1 MKKNNY
7 LAYVLIAPT
16 YILFSIFFLFPLLF
30 SLYLTFFKWN
40 GFAPQMDF
48 IGFKH
53 YIRIF
58 SDPNFLNA
66 FKNTLLYTVV
76 TVPIS
81 ISISLILSYI
91 LDKKIRGYEILKG
104 IYFLPHIVSLVAVG
118 VVWMW
123 IFLPGKYGL
132 VNSILGVL
140 HIPPQNWMADPQLA
154 MGTLVV
160 IGVWKSVGY
169 NMVIFIAGLLSIPK
183 SLYEAADI
191 DGAGSLQKF
200 FRITIPQLKGTV
212 FFVTVSSSIYALF
225 QVFDIVKVTTDGG
238 PIGKTEMIVT
248 YLYKVGIDQ
257 FELGYASVI
266 AFVLFVI
273 TAVITVLQKK
283 FLEER

>member
-1 MKKNNY
+1 MKKNNH

-16 YILFSIFFLFPLLF
+16 YILFGIFFLFPLLY

-48 IGFKH
+48 VGIKN

-66 FKNTLLYTVV
+66 FKNTLIYTIV

-91 LDKKIRGYEILKG
+91 LDKKIRGYEVLKG

-132 VNSILGVL
+132 VNSILGIV
-140 HIPPQNWMADPQLA
+140 HIAPQNWMSDPKLA

-191 DGAGSLQKF
+191 DGASSLQKF

-212 FFVTVSSSIYALF
+212 FFVTVSSTIYALF

-273 TAVITVLQKK
+273 TAVITVMQKK

>member
-1 MKKNNY
+1 VKKNNH

-16 YILFSIFFLFPLLF
+16 YILFGIFFLFPLLY

-48 IGFKH
+48 VGIKN

-66 FKNTLLYTVV
+66 FKNTLIYTIV

-91 LDKKIRGYEILKG
+91 LDKKIRGYEVLKG

-132 VNSILGVL
+132 VNSILGIV
-140 HIPPQNWMADPQLA
+140 HIAPQNWMSDPKLA

-191 DGAGSLQKF
+191 DGASSLQKF

-212 FFVTVSSSIYALF
+212 FFVTVSSTIYALF

-273 TAVITVLQKK
+273 TAVITVMQKK

>member
-1 MKKNNY
+1 MI
-7 LAYVLIAPT
+7 LISLMPLR
-16 YILFSIFFLFPLLF
+16 IHCFIPLLLYQ
-30 SLYLTFFKWN
+30 SVLVYPLYLVIYW
-40 GFAPQMDF
+40 
-48 IGFKH
+48 I
-53 YIRIF
+53 
-58 SDPNFLNA
+58 
-66 FKNTLLYTVV
+66 
-76 TVPIS
+76 
-81 ISISLILSYI
+81 
-91 LDKKIRGYEILKG
+91 KKIRGYEVLKG

-132 VNSILGVL
+132 VNSILGIV
-140 HIPPQNWMADPQLA
+140 HIAPQNWMSDPKLA

-191 DGAGSLQKF
+191 DGASSLQKF

-212 FFVTVSSSIYALF
+212 FFVTVSSTIYALF

-273 TAVITVLQKK
+273 TAVITVMQKK
-283 FLEER
+283 FFLEER

>member
-1 MKKNNY
+1 MKKNSNI
-7 LAYVLIAPT
+7 AYALIAPT
-16 YILFSIFFLFPLLF
+16 YILFGIFFLFPLLF
-30 SLYLTFFKWN
+30 SVYLTFFKWN
-40 GFAPQMDF
+40 GFAPNMDF
-48 IGFKH
+48 VGMKN
-53 YIRIF
+53 YVRIF

-66 FKNTLLYTVV
+66 LKNTCIYTVI
-76 TVPIS
+76 TVPLS
-81 ISISLILSYI
+81 ICISLVLSYI
-91 LDKKIRGYEILKG
+91 LDNKIFGYEVLKG

-118 VVWMW
+118 VVWLW

-132 VNSILGVL
+132 VNSMLSVFSIK
-140 HIPPQNWMADPQLA
+140 PQNWMADPKLA

-191 DGAGSLQKF
+191 DGANSIQKF
-200 FRITIPQLKGTV
+200 LRITLPQLKGTI
-212 FFVTVSSSIYALF
+212 FFVTVSSTIYALF
-225 QVFDIVKVTTDGG
+225 QVFDIVKVTTNGG

-248 YLYKVGIDQ
+248 YLYKVGIKQ

-266 AFVLFVI
+266 AFVLFLM
-273 TAVITVLQKK
+273 TALITVIQRK

>member
-1 MKKNNY
+1 MKKNNH

-16 YILFSIFFLFPLLF
+16 YILFGIFFLFPLLY

-48 IGFKH
+48 VGIKN

-66 FKNTLLYTVV
+66 FKNTLIYTLV

-91 LDKKIRGYEILKG
+91 LDKKIRGYEVLKG

-132 VNSILGVL
+132 VNSILGIV
-140 HIPPQNWMADPQLA
+140 HIAPQNWMSDPKLA

-191 DGAGSLQKF
+191 DGASSLQKF

-212 FFVTVSSSIYALF
+212 FFVTVSSTIYALF

-273 TAVITVLQKK
+273 TAVITVMQKK

>member
-1 MKKNNY
+1 MKKNSNI
-7 LAYVLIAPT
+7 AYALIAPT
-16 YILFSIFFLFPLLF
+16 YILFGVFFLFPLLF
-30 SLYLTFFKWN
+30 SVYLTFFKWN
-40 GFAPQMDF
+40 GFTPDMDF
-48 IGFKH
+48 VGIKN
-53 YIRIF
+53 YLRIF
-58 SDPNFLNA
+58 SDPNFMNA
-66 FKNTLLYTVV
+66 LKNTLTYTVV
-76 TVPIS
+76 TVPLS
-81 ISISLILSYI
+81 ICISLILSYI
-91 LDKKIRGYEILKG
+91 LNKKIFGYEVLKG

-118 VVWMW
+118 VVWLW

-132 VNSILGVL
+132 VNSILGL
-140 HIPPQNWMADPQLA
+140 FSIKPQNWMADPNLA

-191 DGAGSLQKF
+191 DGANSIQKF
-200 FRITIPQLKGTV
+200 LRITLPQLKGTI
-212 FFVTVSSSIYALF
+212 FFVSVSATIYSLF

-248 YLYKVGIDQ
+248 YLYKVGINQ

-273 TAVITVLQKK
+273 TAFITVIQKK